1 MNTSRSAEEGKVNQG
16 KDGQSTSKKKEEYRM
31 ALYTV
36 VGDDHVLDIS
46 AR

>member
-16 KDGQSTSKKKEEYRM
+16 KDGPFNDQEERRISDG
-31 ALYTV
+31 LHTL
-36 VGDDHVLDIS
+36 VGDDHVLDIL